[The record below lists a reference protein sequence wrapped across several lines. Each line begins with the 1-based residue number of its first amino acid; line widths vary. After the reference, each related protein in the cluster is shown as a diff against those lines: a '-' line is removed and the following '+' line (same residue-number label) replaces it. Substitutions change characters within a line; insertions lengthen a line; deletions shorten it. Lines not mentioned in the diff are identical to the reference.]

1 MRSPDRWG
9 PSVSDTEEEA
19 RGCGRNGDGLGW
31 LRFWAAREV
40 DSARERVREGEDKK
54 GGGLGRIWRWAKVK
68 VGSALSK
75 EMTFDFLGKV

>member
-40 DSARERVREGEDKK
+40 ASARAHAREKQREKEGWAGPVRT
-54 GGGLGRIWRWAKVK
+54 LG
-68 VGSALSK
+68 
-75 EMTFDFLGKV
+75 